1 MTTGLPQNLRTLI
14 LKATKDIIGK
24 YTFANNQTIPAFAID
39 DNGKYPP
46 AGTKVEGLEIVI
58 VPCVNSIY
66 RPGLGNTQRWEYVSR
81 VFLKQWNLD
90 GDTIE
95 ATELIVPLLGN
106 KVQVSPRILP
116 SESLGNIESRTITF
130 SYFLFKNLR
139 N

>member
-1 MTTGLPQNLRTLI
+1 MLPPNLRARI
-14 LKATKDIIGK
+14 LEATKEIIGK
-24 YTFANNQTIPAFAID
+24 YTLSNNQIIHAFAID

-46 AGTKVEGLEIVI
+46 AGTKVEGLEIVV
-58 VPCVNSIY
+58 VPSINSIY
-66 RPGLGNTQRWEYVSR
+66 RPGIGSTQRWEYVSR
-81 VFLKQWNLD
+81 VILKQWDLV
-90 GDTIE
+90 GDTIT

-130 SYFLFKNLR
+130 SYFLFKKLR